1 VVLALCLAGAVG
13 LLFAGIVHSFSLSLS
28 VGGAN
33 KILTQWTRTEELETN
48 YDATV
53 AIGTDV
59 AIGVA
64 LDISQIRTIV
74 MVSDV
79 ACTIKT
85 NSSGAPQETL
95 TLVAD
100 IPFIWDA
107 SAPGATIG
115 DYFAGDVTNM
125 YVTNA
130 AAAHLQ
136 IYTCLTS

>member
-1 VVLALCLAGAVG
+1 MVFAVVVAG
-13 LLFAGIVHSFSLSLS
+13 LLGVLLVGITHSYSLSLN

-33 KILTQWTRTEELETN
+33 KILTQWDRTEEVEVN
-48 YDATV
+48 YDATL

-64 LDISQIRTIV
+64 LDISQIRTICIV
-74 MVSDV
+74 CDV
-79 ACTIKT
+79 AATLKT

-95 TLVAD
+95 TLVAG
-100 IPFIWDA
+100 IPLVWDA

-115 DYFAGDVTNM
+115 DYFAGDVTNI

-130 AAAHLQ
+130 AEAHLQ